1 MCGAKPKGSGLQNLR
16 ESIIQTKWKYDV
28 APEDKQVAWKEM
40 ILNFMERYFYLICF
54 ATYAREHGP
63 AGFQKSFVSV
73 CAFEFYQGLT
83 FCFQWMDDHSDLRTM
98 ITHGRDKI
106 EWYRQVD
113 PGMLRTLQDMIKA
126 PNFKENMAAIVKTIY
141 EFAFITYAGQE
152 KLDSHKMTCM

>member
-1 MCGAKPKGSGLQNLR
+1 MCGAKPKGTGLQNLR
-16 ESIIQTKWKYDV
+16 ECIIQTKWKYDV

-63 AGFQKSFVSV
+63 TGFQRSFVAVS
-73 CAFEFYQGLT
+73 AFEFDKDLS
-83 FCFQWMDDHSDLRTM
+83 FPFQWMDDHSDLRTM
-98 ITHGRDKI
+98 IANGRDKI

-141 EFAFITYAGQE
+141 EFAFITYAG
-152 KLDSHKMTCM
+152 